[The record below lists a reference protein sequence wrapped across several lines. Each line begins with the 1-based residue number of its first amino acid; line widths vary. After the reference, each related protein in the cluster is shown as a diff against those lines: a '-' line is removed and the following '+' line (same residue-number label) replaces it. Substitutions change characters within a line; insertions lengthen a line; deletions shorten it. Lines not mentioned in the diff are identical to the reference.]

1 MKSFI
6 NKTKLS
12 TMKKLLLILAI
23 GAFVAC
29 NDNGS
34 DEGTGADT
42 TVTTGTDTSV
52 VVPDTT
58 LKPVD
63 TVTVKPD
70 TTATK

>member
-1 MKSFI
+1 
-6 NKTKLS
+6 
-12 TMKKLLLILAI
+12 MKKLFLILAI

-42 TVTTGTDTSV
+42 TVTPAPDTTI

-58 LKPVD
+58 VKPVD
-63 TVTVKPD
+63 TTAVKPD

>member
-1 MKSFI
+1 
-6 NKTKLS
+6 
-12 TMKKLLLILAI
+12 MKKLLLILAI

-34 DEGTGADT
+34 DEGTGTDT